1 VAGGLKMN
9 KLEDVKRTCVELFLI
24 PCEGTGPMTPDGR
37 FMAYEDPGSRNLK
50 VQDEFGNWVRSPEAG
65 LPITI
70 AWGLTYHADGTPIQL
85 GETWTLEYATEV
97 KAKVLSGF
105 LSKLLGL
112 SPTLATENI
121 LRIAAVLS
129 WVYNIGLGNYRISTF
144 KKRIDSKDW
153 EGAASECLKW
163 NKSKGKVMK
172 GLTIR
177 RNIEA
182 KAILQSK

>member
-1 VAGGLKMN
+1 MN
-9 KLEDVKRTCVELFLI
+9 KLEEVKRTCVDTFLI
-24 PCEGTGPMTPDGR
+24 YFEGTGPMTPDGR
-37 FMAYEDPGSRNLK
+37 FVAYPDPGNK
-50 VQDEFGNWVRSPEAG
+50 ETG

-70 AWGLTYHADGTPIQL
+70 SWGLTYHADGTPIQL
-85 GETWTLEYATEV
+85 GETWTLEYASQV

-112 SPTLATENI
+112 SPTLATENV

-153 EGAASECLKW
+153 EGAYEECLKW
-163 NKSKGKVMK
+163 DRAKGRVMK
-172 GLTIR
+172 GLTR
-177 RNIEA
+177 RRQAEA

>member
-1 VAGGLKMN
+1 MN

-37 FMAYEDPGSRNLK
+37 FMAYPDPGNK
-50 VQDEFGNWVRSPEAG
+50 ETG

-70 AWGLTYHADGTPIQL
+70 SWGLTYHADGTPIQL

-163 NKSKGKVMK
+163 NKAKGKVMK

-182 KAILQSK
+182 KAIRQSK